1 MTETSNS
8 TDDFFLNSGSEQLK
22 KIHGWAKSRMAAPWA
37 VFAGVLLR
45 VAASVPPYVQLPGV
59 IGDRASLNLLCAFVG
74 PSGSGK
80 GNATK
85 VAALAWPTDILTLP
99 VGSGQGIAEAF
110 TKRDPKDEIHPVI
123 FDIPEIDT
131 MTGLSSTQGSILLPT
146 IKSLAMGEQL
156 GQANATKDARRV
168 VAAHSYRGCL
178 SVSAQP
184 GHTNV
189 IFNDTTGGT
198 PQRFLWMPVTDP
210 NIEYG
215 DFPDPNPLVTDPPI
229 WTPGKDGVVDIDYS
243 AVPDIEIA
251 IRQAQYDKSRGVG
264 DPLDG
269 HAVLT
274 RCKVAALLAIMHQR
288 AEVTEEDW
296 VLSAAVM
303 AVSNET
309 RRGLREYAEEVK
321 RQRALDA
328 GNTRAIERE
337 GYEDGRLRS
346 VTRAIVDRLTDAG
359 GEMAN
364 SELRTR
370 LTSGQRPLFGAAVG
384 KLADDGVIE
393 VVTVK
398 NGKRYRLK
406 DTRQGGDPRQGTFV
420 QFSEGGD
427 ACQGGGVGTA
437 LRLENAR
444 SQKSGTRKLSCQQWF
459 NNHIAELCAAG
470 ESTAESFA
478 VNAAGRAAG
487 YSNSNLGVAKAHRPD
502 ITVIESRGR
511 NGSTWSLLGVA

>member
-1 MTETSNS
+1 
-8 TDDFFLNSGSEQLK
+8 
-22 KIHGWAKSRMAAPWA
+22 MAAPWA

-45 VAASVPPYVQLPGV
+45 VAASVPPCVQLPGV

-74 PSGSGK
+74 PPGSGK
-80 GNATK
+80 GNTTK
-85 VAALAWPTDILTLP
+85 VAALAWPTDTLTLP
-99 VGSGQGIAEAF
+99 VGSGQGIAETF
-110 TKRDPKDEIHPVI
+110 TKREPTDDIQPVI

-168 VAAHSYRGCL
+168 VAAHSYRACL

-198 PQRFLWMPVTDP
+198 PQRFLWVPVTDQS
-210 NIEYG
+210 IECG
-215 DFPDPNPLVTDPPI
+215 EFSDPDPLVTDTPI
-229 WTPGKDGVVDIDYS
+229 WRPGIGGVVDIDYS
-243 AVPDIEIA
+243 AVPDIERSIKQGF
-251 IRQAQYDKSRGVG
+251 RDRMRGEG
-264 DPLDG
+264 DPLEG
-269 HAVLT
+269 HAMLT

-288 AEVTEEDW
+288 AEVTEREW
-296 VLSAAVM
+296 RLSAAVM
-303 AVSNET
+303 AVSDET
-309 RRGLREYAEEVK
+309 RRSLIEYAEEAK
-321 RQRALDA
+321 RQRALEA
-328 GNTRAIERE
+328 GNARATERE

-346 VTRAIVDRLTDAG
+346 VMRAIVDRLTDAG

-370 LTSGQRPLFGAAVG
+370 LTSGQRPLFGAAIE
-384 KLADDGVIE
+384 KLADDSVIE

-406 DTRQGGDPRQGTFV
+406 DTRQGGDSRQGAFV
-420 QFSEGGD
+420 QVKEDGE
-427 ACQGGGVGTA
+427 ACQGGVGGTV
-437 LRLENAR
+437 LRLESAR
-444 SQKSGTRKLSCQQWF
+444 SQKNGTTKLSCQQWF
-459 NNHIAELCAAG
+459 NNHIAELVAAG

-511 NGSTWSLLGVA
+511 NGSTWSLRGVA